1 MFDEFDVE
9 EKEQKMIRLQCTN
22 NIGMSMAKT
31 SLADLSRKLDLTSI
45 LAAQDLSQDN
55 TNNFMYSQQE
65 QTSPK
70 FSESFIPQY
79 NNNHNFNREVLS
91 ELAANFQM
99 MELTPEADI

>member
-1 MFDEFDVE
+1 
-9 EKEQKMIRLQCTN
+9 
-22 NIGMSMAKT
+22 MSMAKT
-31 SLADLSRKLDLTSI
+31 SLADLSRKLDLTAI

-55 TNNFMYSQQE
+55 TNHFMYSQQEEE

-79 NNNHNFNREVLS
+79 NNHNFNREVLN